1 MKESIL
7 YQKLP
12 DGQKVRCDTCN
23 HRCIIELGHKGIC
36 GVRKNIE
43 GTLYALNYERT
54 ISVSIDPIEK
64 KPLYHFM
71 PGTTTYSLATIGCNL
86 SCSWCQNWQISQLQN
101 DKRFDEELPGD
112 KISPE
117 EHVMKALE
125 LGCPSISYTYTEP
138 TIFLEYALDIM
149 KIANANGLKNIWVT
163 NGYMTKETL
172 ELIAPYLDAANIDLK
187 AWNNDI
193 YKKYCGSNVQPILD
207 NIQYLNKLGIHQEI
221 TTLVIPEVN
230 DDQEQLTKIANF
242 IAGVSTDIPWHLS
255 RFFPGWK
262 MGDTP
267 KTPIITLEMAEE
279 IGKKANIKNI
289 HLGNI

>member
-12 DGQKVRCDTCN
+12 DKKVKCNTCN
-23 HRCIIELGHKGIC
+23 HRCTIEVGKKGIC
-36 GVRKNIE
+36 GVRKNKD

-54 ISVSIDPIEK
+54 ISVAIDPIEK
-64 KPLYHFM
+64 KPLYHYM

-86 SCSWCQNWQISQLQN
+86 SCMWCQNWQISQLQN
-101 DKRFDEELPGD
+101 DQTIDEELPGD
-112 KISPE
+112 NITPE

-149 KIANANGLKNIWVT
+149 KIAKANGLKNIWVS
-163 NGYMTKETL
+163 NGYMTKEAL
-172 ELIAPYLDAANIDLK
+172 EMIAPYLDAINIDLK
-187 AWNNDI
+187 AWDNDKYI
-193 YKKYCGSNVQPILD
+193 KYCGAKVKPILD
-207 NIQYLNKLGIHQEI
+207 NIVHLKELNIHQEI
-221 TTLVIPEVN
+221 TTLVVPGVN
-230 DDQEQLTKIANF
+230 DDREQLTQIAKF
-242 IAGVSTDIPWHLS
+242 IVDVSPDIPWHLS

-267 KTPIITLEMAEE
+267 STPLGTLKMAEE
-279 IGKKANIKNI
+279 IGKEAGLKNI

>member
-12 DGQKVRCDTCN
+12 DEQKVRCDTCN
-23 HRCIIELGHKGIC
+23 HRCIIEVGKKGIC

-64 KPLYHFM
+64 KPLYNYM

-86 SCSWCQNWQISQLQN
+86 SCMWCQNWQISQLQN

-149 KIANANGLKNIWVT
+149 KIAKANGLKNIWVT
-163 NGYMTKETL
+163 NGYMTKEAL
-172 ELIAPYLDAANIDLK
+172 ELIAPYLDAVNIDLK
-187 AWNNDI
+187 AWNNNI
-193 YKKYCGSNVQPILD
+193 YIKYCGSKVKPILD
-207 NIQYLNKLGIHQEI
+207 NIEFIEELGIHQEI
-221 TTLVIPEVN
+221 TTLVVPGVN
-230 DDQEQLTKIANF
+230 DDREQLINIANF
-242 IAGVSTDIPWHLS
+242 IAGVSANIPWHLS

-267 KTPIITLEMAEE
+267 KTPLTTLKMAED
-279 IGKKANIKNI
+279 IGKAAGIKNI

>member
-12 DGQKVRCDTCN
+12 DKKKVKCNTCN
-23 HRCIIELGHKGIC
+23 HRCIIEVGKKGIC
-36 GVRKNIE
+36 GVRKNKD

-54 ISVSIDPIEK
+54 ITVAIDPIEK
-64 KPLYHFM
+64 KPLYYFM

-86 SCSWCQNWQISQLQN
+86 SCMWCQNWQISQLQN
-101 DKRFDEELPGD
+101 DQTIDEELPGD
-112 KISPE
+112 NITPE

-149 KIANANGLKNIWVT
+149 KIAKANGLKNIWVS
-163 NGYMTKETL
+163 NGYMTKEAL
-172 ELIAPYLDAANIDLK
+172 EMIAPYLDAINIDLK
-187 AWNNDI
+187 AWDNDKYI
-193 YKKYCGSNVQPILD
+193 KYCGAKVKPILD
-207 NIQYLNKLGIHQEI
+207 NIVHLKELNIHQEI
-221 TTLVIPEVN
+221 TTLVVPGVN
-230 DDQEQLTKIANF
+230 DDREQLTQIAKF
-242 IAGVSTDIPWHLS
+242 IVDVSPDIPWHLS

-262 MGDTP
+262 MSDTP
-267 KTPIITLEMAEE
+267 RTPLTTLKMAEE
-279 IGKKANIKNI
+279 IGKEAGLKNI